1 MSEIVADLPDP
12 SCYLLISG
20 RGIEEFQSVDPD
32 PFLHRAR
39 DARGRSAK
47 GSSGVPSGR
56 PRGIPNPKRRVPD
69 LAARLSAGALSDLI
83 DRKPHLPRPR
93 AAQILPPPLP
103 STDPGKH
110 LRRKPGVTRAMP
122 AAKRMAG

>member
-1 MSEIVADLPDP
+1 M
-12 SCYLLISG
+12 
-20 RGIEEFQSVDPD
+20 R
-32 PFLHRAR
+32 
-39 DARGRSAK
+39 RSADAQ
-47 GSSGVPSGR
+47 
-56 PRGIPNPKRRVPD
+56 RGVPD
-69 LAARLSAGALSDLI
+69 LAARPLSAGALSDLI
-83 DRKPHLPRPR
+83 DRKPHLPRPL